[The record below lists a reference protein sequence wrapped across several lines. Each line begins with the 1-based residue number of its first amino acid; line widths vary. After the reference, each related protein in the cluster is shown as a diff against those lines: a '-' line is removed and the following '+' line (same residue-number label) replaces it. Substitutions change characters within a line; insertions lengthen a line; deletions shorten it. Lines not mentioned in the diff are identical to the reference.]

1 MATAPASGEKSSQEP
16 HPRLR
21 RLSALIGL
29 ACLLAVLG
37 GWYFL
42 AGSLVH
48 WLTERDID
56 NFVLRTRDSSDQ
68 IATNLARNMQDEV
81 RRLANIP
88 EALSG
93 DLVLR
98 APLTGRQD
106 AQSRGAALQEADE
119 RLRQLADQF
128 EIDLLYVLD
137 ANGLCVAASNY
148 QTDKSVVGTDL
159 KARQYYTSIQN
170 GGRGRQFAFGTASAT
185 PGVYF
190 SGAITRDGQ
199 FLGGVVVKRNMRNL
213 FHLTSRNAAF
223 MVDEYGVV
231 VASTIEP
238 ALWHYLPDSA
248 AAGLGTDFLQDRY
261 RQAALSVLGIRADR
275 SLATVSLVH
284 LLDDP
289 TPSLMTARPIG
300 DSGLRL
306 VYFTPV
312 PDLLAMRERAQMT
325 FWLVFVT
332 GALILTLIAGAITYI
347 LQSRRRVTALRYSY
361 QKLSTL
367 SRELAVEKET
377 AQAADRAKSRFLA
390 TMSHELRTPFS
401 GILGM
406 VEMLRGSA
414 LPTEA
419 MEHVSLLERSARA
432 LLGLLNDILDFSKI
446 DAGQITV
453 EIVAFDLKP
462 MVDDLQQIQSVVAAA
477 KGIGLS
483 VRGIERPLIG
493 LGDPDR
499 LRQIL
504 NNFLSNAIK
513 FTALGGI
520 DVTVATAGEGSS
532 RRLTISVTDSGAGMA
547 ADTRDNLFK
556 PFFQGDA
563 SSTRRHG
570 GTGLGL
576 AISKRIAEAMGGSIG
591 VKSEPGQ
598 GSTFW
603 LDVPFAE
610 NDGRPLS
617 TEGRP
622 GGQQDL
628 PLAAPPPPVK
638 RRLLLADDD
647 EVNRLVIGGMLRRIG
662 HDVVFAL
669 DGRQAVREVTRQEF
683 DLVIMDMH
691 MTEMDGIEATRA
703 IRTLAG
709 SKGRIPVIG
718 LTADAIVENRPQY
731 LASGLDELLTKPIS
745 ATDLAAVIRRY
756 TEPNI

>member
-1 MATAPASGEKSSQEP
+1 MAAASDERASPES

-21 RLSALIGL
+21 RLPVLIGV
-29 ACLLAVLG
+29 ACLLTVLG
-37 GWYFL
+37 GWYVL

-48 WLTERDID
+48 WLTARDID

-81 RRLANIP
+81 RRLANMP

-93 DLVLR
+93 DLLLR

-106 AQSRGAALQEADE
+106 PQSRAQAVQEANE
-119 RLRQLADQF
+119 RLRQVADQL
-128 EIDLLYVLD
+128 EIDLLYLLD
-137 ANGLCVAASNY
+137 ANGLCIAASNY
-148 QTDKSVVGTDL
+148 QTEKSVIGTDL
-159 KARQYYTSIQN
+159 KARQYYTAIQN
-170 GGRGRQFAFGTASAT
+170 GGRGRQFAFGSASGT

-190 SGAITRDGQ
+190 SAAITRDGQ

-223 MVDEYGVV
+223 LVDEYGVA

-261 RQAALSVLGIRADR
+261 RQSALSVINIRADR

-284 LLDDP
+284 LFDDP

-306 VYFTPV
+306 VYFTSV
-312 PDLLAMRERAQMT
+312 PDLRAMRDRAEMT
-325 FWLVFVT
+325 FWLAFVT
-332 GALILTLIAGAITYI
+332 GALILTLIAGAVGYI

-367 SRELAVEKET
+367 SRELEAEKET

-406 VEMLRGSA
+406 VEVLRGSA
-414 LPTEA
+414 LPGEA

-453 EIVAFDLKP
+453 ETVAFDLKP
-462 MVDDLQQIQSVVAAA
+462 VVDDLQQIQSVVAAA

-520 DVTVATAGEGSS
+520 DVVVETSGEGSS
-532 RRLTISVTDSGAGMA
+532 RRLTIAVTDSGAGMA

-556 PFFQGDA
+556 PFYQGDA
-563 SSTRRHG
+563 STTRRHG

-576 AISKRIAEAMGGSIG
+576 AISQRIAEAMGGSIG
-591 VKSEPGQ
+591 VKSALGQ

-603 LDVPFAE
+603 LDVPFPE
-610 NDGRPLS
+610 NDGRPLAI
-617 TEGRP
+617 EAKP

-628 PLAAPPPPVK
+628 PLAPPPVK

-691 MTEMDGIEATRA
+691 MPEMDGIEATRA

-709 SKGRIPVIG
+709 PKARIPVIG

-756 TEPNI
+756 TEPSL

>member
-1 MATAPASGEKSSQEP
+1 MATPAASGEKSSQEP
-16 HPRLR
+16 PPRLR
-21 RLSALIGL
+21 RLSALIAF
-29 ACLLAVLG
+29 ACLLVVLG

-48 WLTERDID
+48 WLTARDID

-106 AQSRGAALQEADE
+106 AQSRAVALQEADE

-128 EIDLLYVLD
+128 EIDILYVLD
-137 ANGLCVAASNY
+137 ANGLCIAASNY
-148 QTDKSVVGTDL
+148 QTEKSVVGTDL

-170 GGRGRQFAFGTASAT
+170 GGRGRQFAFGTGSAT

-223 MVDEYGVV
+223 LVDEYGVV
-231 VASTIEP
+231 VASTVES

-261 RQAALSVLGIRADR
+261 RQPVLSMLGIRADR

-312 PDLLAMRERAQMT
+312 PDLRAMRERARMT

-332 GALILTLIAGAITYI
+332 GALILTLIAGAISYI
-347 LQSRRRVTALRYSY
+347 LQSRRRVAALRHSY

-367 SRELAVEKET
+367 SRELAVEKEN
-377 AQAADRAKSRFLA
+377 AEQANIAKSQFLA

-406 VEMLRGSA
+406 VEMLRGSD
-414 LPTEA
+414 LPAEA
-419 MEHVSLLERSARA
+419 MDHVSLLERSARA

-453 EIVAFDLKP
+453 ELVAFDLKSV
-462 MVDDLQQIQSVVAAA
+462 VDDLQQIQSVVAAA

-520 DVTVATAGEGSS
+520 DVTVETVGEGRS
-532 RRLTISVTDSGAGMA
+532 RRLTISVADSGAGMDA
-547 ADTRDNLFK
+547 STRDNLFK

-603 LDVPFAE
+603 LDVPFPE

-617 TEGRP
+617 MEGRP
-622 GGQQDL
+622 GGQQHL
-628 PLAAPPPPVK
+628 PLAAPSPPVK

-669 DGRQAVREVTRQEF
+669 DGRQALREITRQEF

-691 MTEMDGIEATRA
+691 MPEMDGIEATRA

-709 SKGRIPVIG
+709 AKARIPVIG

-756 TEPNI
+756 TEPSF

>member
-1 MATAPASGEKSSQEP
+1 MAAAGGEKP
-16 HPRLR
+16 HDPPVRWR
-21 RLSALIGL
+21 RLSAVLGL
-29 ACLLAVLG
+29 LCLLAVLG

-48 WLTERDID
+48 WLTSRDID

-88 EALSG
+88 EALAG
-93 DLVLR
+93 DPVLR
-98 APLTGRQD
+98 APLITRQEP
-106 AQSRGAALQEADE
+106 ARAAALKEADE
-119 RLRQLADQF
+119 RLRQLADLY
-128 EIDLLYVLD
+128 EADLLYVLD
-137 ANGLCVAASNY
+137 ANGLCIAASNY
-148 QTDKSVVGTDL
+148 QSEKSVEGTDL
-159 KARQYYTSIQN
+159 KGRQYYIAIQN
-170 GGRGRQFAFGTASAT
+170 GGRGRQFAFGTATGT

-190 SGAITRDGQ
+190 SSAITRDGQ

-213 FHLTSRNAAF
+213 FHLTSRNPAF
-223 MVDEYGVV
+223 LVDEYGVA

-248 AAGLGTDFLQDRY
+248 AAGLGTDFLRDRY
-261 RQAALSVLGIRADR
+261 HQPALGMIDIRADR

-284 LLDDP
+284 LLGDP

-312 PDLLAMRERAQMT
+312 PDLLAMRARAQMT
-325 FWLVFVT
+325 FWLVFIT
-332 GALILTLIAGAITYI
+332 GGLVLILIAGAVSYV
-347 LQSRRRVTALRYSY
+347 LQSRRRVAALRYSY
-361 QKLSTL
+361 QKLSAL
-367 SRELAVEKET
+367 SRELAAEKET

-406 VEMLRGSA
+406 VEVLRGSA
-414 LPTEA
+414 LPDEA

-446 DAGQITV
+446 DAGQLTIDT
-453 EIVAFDLKP
+453 VAFDLKP
-462 MVDDLQQIQSVVAAA
+462 MVDDLQRIQSVVAGA

-483 VRGIERPLIG
+483 VEGLDHSLIG

-504 NNFLSNAIK
+504 NNLLSNALK
-513 FTALGGI
+513 FTAMGG
-520 DVTVATAGEGSS
+520 VAMTIGTSGEGAG
-532 RRLTISVTDSGAGMA
+532 RRLAIAVTDSGPGMS
-547 ADTRDNLFK
+547 ADTRDHLFQ
-556 PFFQGDA
+556 PFFQGDG
-563 SSTRRHG
+563 STTRRHG

-576 AISKRIAEAMGGSIG
+576 AISRRIAEAMGGAIS
-591 VKSEPGQ
+591 VESEQGK
-598 GSTFW
+598 GSTFR

-610 NDGRPLS
+610 NDGRPLAWENRS
-617 TEGRP
+617 PEPARP
-622 GGQQDL
+622 A
-628 PLAAPPPPVK
+628 PAALVK
-638 RRLLLADDD
+638 RRVLLADDD
-647 EVNRLVIGGMLRRIG
+647 EVNRLVIGGMLRRMG
-662 HDVVFAL
+662 HDVLFAL
-669 DGRQAVREVTRQEF
+669 DGRQAVREVSRQEI

-691 MTEMDGIEATRA
+691 MPEMDGIEATRA

-709 SKGRIPVIG
+709 AKGGIPVIG
-718 LTADAIVENRPQY
+718 LTADAIAENRSQY
-731 LASGLDELLTKPIS
+731 LAAGLDELLTKPIS
-745 ATDLAAVIRRY
+745 ATDLNAVIRRY
-756 TEPNI
+756 TEPVI